1 LEPTRSNG
9 HPPLAVVFP
18 VVSIY
23 YQKSHQPKW
32 IHSRADSA
40 HFSGNPSHGMEC
52 VLRFQPHFRPIRFL
66 ATTECVSNAN
76 RGPSPSSL
84 RNYVEP
90 LYQATAGRCS
100 GSTMRCLDFNV
111 LKRPRLLVF
120 QSGWVRS
127 FAALRRKSTLPPA
140 FLVSRR
146 LGWPTFSAFKLQQ
159 RSGPTSVSGAIDW

>member
-90 LYQATAGRCS
+90 LYQANAGRCS

-120 QSGWVRS
+120 SKWVGEV
-127 FAALRRKSTLPPA
+127 LRRLASQVDVTTCISRQPKARLAHFQCFQASTTE
-140 FLVSRR
+140 
-146 LGWPTFSAFKLQQ
+146 WTYFS
-159 RSGPTSVSGAIDW
+159 